1 MYFYDTQIYIMVKS
15 LTALLSVAL
24 CAGMLLD
31 SCKTDTIALSPQ
43 IITKVN
49 VIATNN
55 LTLVKDT
62 FGFIDWDANGPNTPA
77 QIDSLRLDTNST
89 YSVQVQLLNE
99 AKTPVRDLSDTITR
113 LGDEY
118 LLAYTTDATDSLVS
132 YQTLDRD
139 SKGLPIGLRSN
150 WRTYNIKRGMLYLK
164 LHHQLGNK
172 NGTETPGMIDFEA
185 YYPIVVR

>member
-1 MYFYDTQIYIMVKS
+1 MYFYNTQIYVMQKS
-15 LTALLSVAL
+15 FIALLSAAL
-24 CAGMLLD
+24 CTGLLLD
-31 SCKTDTIALSPQ
+31 SCKSDTIALTPQ
-43 IITKVN
+43 IITKMN
-49 VIATNN
+49 VITTNN

-77 QIDSLRLDTNST
+77 QIDTLRLDTNST

-99 AKTPVRDLSDTITR
+99 AKTPVQDLSDTITR
-113 LGDEY
+113 MGDEY
-118 LLAYTTDATDSLVS
+118 LLAYTSDGTDSLVS
-132 YQTLDRD
+132 YQTIDKD
-139 SKGLPIGLRSN
+139 SKGLPVGLRSN
-150 WRTYNIKRGMLYLK
+150 WRTFNAKRGILHLK